1 MSALVCPCRHGSHD
15 DIFNVS
21 ERSRSEPLVQHH
33 RVTKTAEPR
42 RMPGKS
48 APGRACLRD
57 PASLSRPPAR
67 ASHALSRRARP
78 PPGHSAG
85 AHLPTHACSALI
97 RVCCACRLPTLDVH
111 WWEYLLQY
119 FQNRKYCKYCFEHSQ
134 YLQYFHLQI
143 PGICSEN
150 RVFAQHLLR
159 NGRTACGLL
168 SFPSFFTQG
177 RSTGSPLALAPSPSS
192 HTRMTKPHAQ
202 PRLPERAP
210 HDDSRAAACT
220 CATYLSEKA
229 SGHGG
234 PAG

>member
-1 MSALVCPCRHGSHD
+1 MTSVSHTCHLAAMLHWPQPWIDCGVRTGRRYGVPAPCT
-15 DIFNVS
+15 V
-21 ERSRSEPLVQHH
+21 
-33 RVTKTAEPR
+33 
-42 RMPGKS
+42 
-48 APGRACLRD
+48 
-57 PASLSRPPAR
+57 AS
-67 ASHALSRRARP
+67 
-78 PPGHSAG
+78 
-85 AHLPTHACSALI
+85 
-97 RVCCACRLPTLDVH
+97 VH

-234 PAG
+234 PAGEPRDARPHRPQTPDAWPTHGTRLRA

>member
-21 ERSRSEPLVQHH
+21 ERSRSEPLVHNTT
-33 RVTKTAEPR
+33 VTKTAEPR

-97 RVCCACRLPTLDVH
+97 RVCCACRLPTLNVAAH
-111 WWEYLLQY
+111 VGTKLGGTTLAGT
-119 FQNRKYCKYCFEHSQ
+119 F
-134 YLQYFHLQI
+134 L
-143 PGICSEN
+143 
-150 RVFAQHLLR
+150 
-159 NGRTACGLL
+159 ACATL
-168 SFPSFFTQG
+168 PA
-177 RSTGSPLALAPSPSS
+177 PALA
-192 HTRMTKPHAQ
+192 
-202 PRLPERAP
+202 
-210 HDDSRAAACT
+210 
-220 CATYLSEKA
+220 
-229 SGHGG
+229 GI
-234 PAG
+234 